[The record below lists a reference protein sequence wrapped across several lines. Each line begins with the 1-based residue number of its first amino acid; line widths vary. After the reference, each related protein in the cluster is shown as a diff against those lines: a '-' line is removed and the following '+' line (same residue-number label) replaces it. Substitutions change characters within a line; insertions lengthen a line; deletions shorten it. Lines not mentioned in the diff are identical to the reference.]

1 MNELEKIFDDIGNPH
16 TEEKEL
22 YFSELRTRLLDATN
36 VIYERLLF
44 LNEKGFKVYKG
55 EDNDMHFYID
65 YPCRDLGGS
74 MVTSKVTSVLTPYTY
89 LGETRSFPTPHNG
102 FVVYWDKDMDGIW
115 KCYDTLKEL
124 VKAYAEKVKNSYLF
138 GRMK

>member
-1 MNELEKIFDDIGNPH
+1 MNELEKIFDDIVNPH

-124 VKAYAEKVKNSYLF
+124 VKAYAEKVKNS
-138 GRMK
+138 